1 MDVDKWDLPDPRLR
15 GINEQHHR
23 AVWFVNL
30 CAKAGDA
37 TALHRLQFAA
47 LYPARA
53 IVELMLDAA
62 EAQELRAYRNKD
74 VKKGRKQFEEDL
86 TPRLKHYGLIE
97 RIRIHDFHRS
107 GCVPPDPKRVEMFFG
122 GPMKLTASKGAA
134 VLTIPP
140 TGPKATL
147 TGNSSV
153 KDQRS
158 LCNVDG
164 AFFDP
169 IGEQYV
175 PLGQILVEYLQGV
188 PELITWFEEQ
198 LAK

>member
-1 MDVDKWDLPDPRLR
+1 MDDDKWDLPDPRIR

-23 AVWFVNL
+23 AVWFINL

-37 TALHRLQFAA
+37 TALFRLQFAA

-62 EAQELRAYRNKD
+62 ENQELPAYHNKD
-74 VKKGRKQFEEDL
+74 VKKARKQFEEVL
-86 TPRLKHYGLIE
+86 SPRLTHYALIE

-122 GPMKLTASKGAA
+122 GQMKLTASKGAA
-134 VLTIPP
+134 VLSIPS
-140 TGPKATL
+140 TGPKVTL

-169 IGEQYV
+169 VSDQYL
-175 PLGQILVEYLQGV
+175 PLHRVLVEYLKDV
-188 PELITWFEEQ
+188 PDTIAWFEEQ
-198 LAK
+198 MAG